1 MGERGW
7 PGVILGDPWAPWEL
21 ARSEGRRIKPAKGTQ
36 EDREQ
41 PGRTLEG
48 RGGHTRVEGDSESLF
63 PRDSHKQKRGLQQA
77 LAYHSW
83 EVLGVGKVVSGSDSS
98 PVPGAWLTS
107 QSVPLT
113 GGFCLLPG
121 LF

>member
-7 PGVILGDPWAPWEL
+7 PGVILSDPWARWEL
-21 ARSEGRRIKPAKGTQ
+21 ARSEGRRIKPAEGTGSSQ
-36 EDREQ
+36 EGPSRE
-41 PGRTLEG
+41 G
-48 RGGHTRVEGDSESLF
+48 GGHTRVEGDSESLF

-107 QSVPLT
+107 QSVPLA